1 MKNAGEFK
9 HLIKMIWVI
18 IVGLLVIGVI
28 LMFFQR
34 QIGAITEEIS
44 GEVTQYEKY
53 YVIIA
58 DESDSILWESI
69 YESAIT
75 TGKEEVNAYVEFIE
89 VGTGLGFTL
98 QEKLR
103 IAIDSNVDGIIIS
116 SDNEEETTE
125 LIDEAVEK
133 GIAVV
138 TVLNDATETIRQS
151 YVGVNNYSLG
161 EAYGVIAWDYISTE
175 KVEQEECTIS
185 ILMDSSSVDTGKNTI
200 YLGLKEYLDNQIKE
214 SEWQYAVTIEAV
226 SVNREETFVAEETIG
241 NILNSN
247 NTDIMICLNAV
258 DTETA
263 YRMAVDYN
271 QVGNVEIFGY
281 YESEV
286 ILEAISK
293 NIIHSTISI
302 NGEEVGRQCVLAL
315 NEYQETGYVNGYF
328 PVEIQVI
335 NSTNVDQQLEKYE
348 DVSEVE
354 NE

>member
-1 MKNAGEFK
+1 MKKAEEFK
-9 HLIKMIWVI
+9 HLIKLIWVI
-18 IVGLLVIGVI
+18 LASLLTIGVI
-28 LMFFQR
+28 LLIFQR
-34 QIGAITEEIS
+34 QIGAISEEIS
-44 GEVTQYEKY
+44 GEVTAYEKY

-69 YESAIT
+69 YEGAISA
-75 TGKEEVNAYVEFIE
+75 GKEEVNAYVEFIE
-89 VGTGLGFTL
+89 NGVGLEYSL

-116 SDNEEETTE
+116 SDNEEETIE

-133 GIAVV
+133 GIPVV

-161 EAYGVIAWDYISTE
+161 EAYGIVVWNYISEE
-175 KVEQEECTIS
+175 KEEQEDCVVS
-185 ILMDSSSVDTGKNTI
+185 ILMDSSNLDTGKNTT
-200 YLGLKEYLDNQIKE
+200 YLGLKEYLDNMVKE
-214 SEWQYAVTIEAV
+214 EEWPYEITIEQV
-226 SVNREETFVAEETIG
+226 SINRDETFVAEETIG
-241 NILNSN
+241 DIIVSD
-247 NTDIMICLNAV
+247 NTDIMICLSAV

-271 QVGNVEIFGY
+271 QVGNVEILGY

-293 NIIHSTISI
+293 NIIHSTITV
-302 NGEEVGRQCVLAL
+302 NGEAVGSQCVMAL
-315 NEYQETGYVNGYF
+315 NEYQETGYVNAYF
-328 PVEIQVI
+328 PVVIQVI
-335 NSTNVDQQLEKYE
+335 NQRNVAEEMQKYE
-348 DVSEVE
+348 DISEVA